1 MVVLGQVCKGNNI
14 AGVVGGSVL
23 IGHPH
28 LNAVDTD
35 TAEDI
40 GQLLHVCVVLI
51 AEIMRKEEVAVLIV
65 LVRRKFITGQLHT
78 ALAADGLTAGFLLR
92 DDGLHLQLA
101 KLQIG
106 TNAKQGGGTAHQFGV
121 GRQGYITCLQ
131 EFDNLVLFAL
141 IVELDIL
148 VVEGESSL

>member
-40 GQLLHVCVVLI
+40 GQLLHVCIVLI
-51 AEIMRKEEVAVLIV
+51 AEIMCKEEVAVLIV
-65 LVRRKFITGQLHT
+65 LVCRKFITGQLHT

-92 DDGLHLQLA
+92 DDGLHLQFS

-106 TNAKQGGGTAHQFGV
+106 THTKQGGSTAHQLGV
-121 GRQGYITCLQ
+121 GGQGNVTCLK
-131 EFDNLVLFAL
+131 EFDNLVILSF
-141 IVELDIL
+141 VMELHIL
-148 VVEGESSL
+148 VVKGKSSL